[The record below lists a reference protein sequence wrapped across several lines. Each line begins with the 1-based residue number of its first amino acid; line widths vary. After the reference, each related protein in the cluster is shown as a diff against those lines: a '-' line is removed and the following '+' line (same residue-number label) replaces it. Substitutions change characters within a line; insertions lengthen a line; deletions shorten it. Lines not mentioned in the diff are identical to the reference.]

1 MSFKNTNTNNN
12 KKQEK
17 TFFCKV
23 CYDAKRSDYNTH
35 FLKDFTGPSPVV
47 TCPYLLALKCNYCK
61 MTGHTVSYCDVLKSK
76 KEVDAPVKS
85 NRKKESQNGSF
96 FILRVSSE
104 DGTATTHAPT
114 THAPTTHAP
123 TTHVPSTPPRKTT
136 QYTARTLVNPG
147 RNKFVLLADDEEEEE
162 EEEELIAAVAAIAIE
177 TTSSTQEVTWAKI
190 VSRAPIT
197 KKSVTFSDIPPIYKR
212 QISQVVINETR
223 ARAAESEKPLPTFIH
238 AATKGTTS
246 VVKKNAAKNLFSGY
260 VPSGRSWADDSSD
273 DEDEKDGGWSM

>member
-1 MSFKNTNTNNN
+1 MSFKNTNTKNNN
-12 KKQEK
+12 KNHEK

-76 KEVDAPVKS
+76 KEAEDVPVKS

-96 FILRVSSE
+96 FILRVSE
-104 DGTATTHAPT
+104 DGSATPTLTTHA
-114 THAPTTHAP
+114 
-123 TTHVPSTPPRKTT
+123 PSTPPRKTT

-162 EEEELIAAVAAIAIE
+162 EEQLIAAVAAVSIAAV
-177 TTSSTQEVTWAKI
+177 SSIADEATQEVTWAKI
-190 VSRAPIT
+190 VSRVAAS

-223 ARAAESEKPLPTFIH
+223 VAEKPMPTFIH
-238 AATKGTTS
+238 AATTTS

-273 DEDEKDGGWSM
+273 DEDEKDGGWAINM

>member
-1 MSFKNTNTNNN
+1 M
-12 KKQEK
+12 
-17 TFFCKV
+17 
-23 CYDAKRSDYNTH
+23 
-35 FLKDFTGPSPVV
+35 
-47 TCPYLLALKCNYCK
+47 
-61 MTGHTVSYCDVLKSK
+61 
-76 KEVDAPVKS
+76 
-85 NRKKESQNGSF
+85 
-96 FILRVSSE
+96 RVSSE
-104 DGTATTHAPT
+104 DGTA
-114 THAPTTHAP
+114 

-212 QISQVVINETR
+212 QINQVINETR

-246 VVKKNAAKNLFSGY
+246 VVKKDAAKNLFGGY

>member
-1 MSFKNTNTNNN
+1 MSFKTTNTKTTANN

-76 KEVDAPVKS
+76 KEAEDVLPIKS

-96 FILRVSSE
+96 FILRVSE
-104 DGTATTHAPT
+104 DGTSPATHA
-114 THAPTTHAP
+114 
-123 TTHVPSTPPRKTT
+123 PSTPPRKQQTS
-136 QYTARTLVNPG
+136 QYTARELVNPG
-147 RNKFVLLADDEEEEE
+147 RNKFVLLADDEEEESVE
-162 EEEELIAAVAAIAIE
+162 EDIAAVAAVSIADE
-177 TTSSTQEVTWAKI
+177 ATQEVTWAKI
-190 VSRAPIT
+190 VSRVPIA

-212 QISQVVINETR
+212 QINQVINDTR
-223 ARAAESEKPLPTFIH
+223 AAAAEKPLPTFIH
-238 AATKGTTS
+238 AITKGTTS
-246 VVKKNAAKNLFSGY
+246 VVVKKEAPIKNLFDACY
-260 VPSGRSWADDSSD
+260 RPGRSWADDSSD
-273 DEDEKDGGWSM
+273 EDEDGGW

>member
-1 MSFKNTNTNNN
+1 MSFKNTNNTKTTNNN
-12 KKQEK
+12 KQEK

-76 KEVDAPVKS
+76 KEAEEDAPVKS

-96 FILRVSSE
+96 FILRVSE
-104 DGTATTHAPT
+104 DGSVTPTLTTHA
-114 THAPTTHAP
+114 
-123 TTHVPSTPPRKTT
+123 PSTPPRKTI

-162 EEEELIAAVAAIAIE
+162 EEEQLIAAVAAVSIAADE
-177 TTSSTQEVTWAKI
+177 ATQEVTWAKI
-190 VSRAPIT
+190 VSRVAAS

-223 ARAAESEKPLPTFIH
+223 VAEKPMPTFIH
-238 AATKGTTS
+238 AATTTS

-273 DEDEKDGGWSM
+273 DEDEKDGGRAINM

>member
-76 KEVDAPVKS
+76 KEAEEDAPIKS
-85 NRKKESQNGSF
+85 NNNRKKESQNGSF
-96 FILRVSSE
+96 FILRVSE
-104 DGTATTHAPT
+104 DGTATHAPT
-114 THAPTTHAP
+114 TPA
-123 TTHVPSTPPRKTT
+123 PSTPPRKQQTT
-136 QYTARTLVNPG
+136 QYTARALVNPG
-147 RNKFVLLADDEEEEE
+147 RNKFVLLADDEEEEA
-162 EEEELIAAVAAIAIE
+162 EEELIAAVAAVSIADE
-177 TTSSTQEVTWAKI
+177 ATQEDTWAKI

-197 KKSVTFSDIPPIYKR
+197 KKSVTFGNIPPIYKH
-212 QISQVVINETR
+212 QITQAINEP
-223 ARAAESEKPLPTFIH
+223 RAAEFEKPWPTFIH
-238 AATKGTTS
+238 VVTKGATS
-246 VVKKNAAKNLFSGY
+246 VVKESAVKNLFAANY
-260 VPSGRSWADDSSD
+260 RPGRSWADDSSD
-273 DEDEKDGGWSM
+273 DEDEDEKDGGWGIM